1 MLKAAIL
8 ISLLQY
14 LFAYPIG
21 DQQSELIKK
30 HSNQTLAVVQ
40 QSVLASLSKEISM
53 RDYCGKS
60 TSQAVI
66 DLSFT
71 NIKGKTNRSKMTK
84 TFSVTNTSD
93 AINAKGTDTSQTV
106 ASLSFSWQTNS
117 PTAAVTMN
125 TVSSTEGLY
134 LPIYA

>member
-40 QSVLASLSKEISM
+40 QSVLSEEISV